1 MADKRLRSWID
12 LYRIALQDS
21 VSDGCLARI
30 NEAHAVAL
38 ARMCELQSQSTV
50 SSEELRL
57 LHDALHNLCVLR
69 NKVR

>member
-12 LYRIALQDS
+12 LYRVAVQDPA
-21 VSDGCLARI
+21 SDVCLERI

-50 SSEELRL
+50 PQQQGSATPSGR
-57 LHDALHNLCVLR
+57 AP
-69 NKVR
+69 